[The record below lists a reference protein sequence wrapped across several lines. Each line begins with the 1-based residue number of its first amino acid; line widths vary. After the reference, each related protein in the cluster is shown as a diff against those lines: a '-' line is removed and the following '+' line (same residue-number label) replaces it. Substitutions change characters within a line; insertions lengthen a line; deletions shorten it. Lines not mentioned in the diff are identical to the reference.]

1 MSTGLRTTFWLHA
14 IVAAVFGIAYLF
26 FPSFVTDFFGFEP
39 MDPFAM
45 QLYGAATLGLGLA
58 SVLAALATRLEQ
70 VAIVI
75 EMEVAYT
82 ALALLVYLYT
92 VIFAG
97 GPAMVWLGAALFAIF
112 FVAFGYYYLQTRSV
126 VSSDTGHPVLR

>member
-26 FPSFVTDFFGFEP
+26 FPSFVTDFFGFET
-39 MDPFAM
+39 MDPFVM
-45 QLYGAATLGLGLA
+45 QIFGAATLGLGFA
-58 SVLAALATRLEQ
+58 SALAALATRLER
-70 VAIVI
+70 VEIVM

-82 ALALLVYLYT
+82 ALALIVCLYAL
-92 VIFAG
+92 IFAG
-97 GPAMVWLGAALFAIF
+97 APAMVWLGAAIFAIF

-126 VSSDTGHPVLR
+126 VSPDTGRPALR